1 MMVLPAAWLMAP
13 PAVVVNEKVT
23 ETDGLAATRSFK
35 ATEKVGLS
43 TLSPI
48 GPEASRVGLLLAS
61 FEVRI
66 DTLAAPAVTAPI
78 VSPLTVTVT
87 AVLTAMEVVP
97 VSVNTTAVAVGVAAE
112 AVVSLPL
119 RAAAGLPDAAK
130 KSEG

>member
-1 MMVLPAAWLMAP
+1 MVLPAAWLMAP
-13 PAVVVNEKVT
+13 PAVVVNESVT
-23 ETDGLAATRSFK
+23 EMGFFEATRFEPEI
-35 ATEKVGLS
+35 ANVGLS

-119 RAAAGLPDAAK
+119 RAAVGLPDAAK